1 MPVSCVVTPL
11 GEFYSVT
18 DSEIVHLLGNYIGYS
33 GAVLMQKAEKD
44 LSVARLS
51 EQFEIFYK
59 DIKRVLYDN
68 FKVKKKISDYDNKW
82 LANEITRHTVGN
94 DNNYYRNSLIVILKI
109 LDHTKSEID
118 SYNENFLNGDIFRGT
133 ASYLHLLLLHIE
145 EFVGEV
151 ATIKEQKDYR
161 RTHSRKKLLAQEV
174 FDLSRRLPKS
184 QTYTNEM
191 THIYEIIFFIRQA
204 IELKVLESLYI
215 EGVINEK
222 HCRPVK
228 VSPDAFIGLLAD
240 SSVKLQ
246 DIKGTE
252 QELDVDFINSIHSWT
267 NYFVHSGRGY
277 WFWEV
282 EFIRRTLQDFIF
294 GNIRIDKNYLVQI
307 PEKVMQCIKED
318 ERADA
323 KVIMSNCYYELI

>member
-1 MPVSCVVTPL
+1 MPVTCVVTPM
-11 GEFYSVT
+11 GKFYSVT
-18 DSEIVHLLGNYIGYS
+18 DSEIIPLLRNYIGY
-33 GAVLMQKAEKD
+33 GDTVLMQKEN
-44 LSVARLS
+44 LSVVRFS
-51 EQFEIFYK
+51 EQLTIFYK

-68 FKVKKKISDYDNKW
+68 FKVKRKISDYDNNF
-82 LANEITRHTVGN
+82 LAKEIIRCTVGDN
-94 DNNYYRNSLIVILKI
+94 DNYYRNTLIVILKI
-109 LDHTKSEID
+109 LDYTKSEID
-118 SYNENFLNGDIFRGT
+118 SYSDDFLNSDIFRGT
-133 ASYLHLLLLHIE
+133 ASYLHLLLSHIE

-161 RTHSRKKLLAQEV
+161 RTYTRKKLLAQEV

-191 THIYEIIFFIRQA
+191 THIYEIIFLIRQS
-204 IELKVLESLYI
+204 IELKILESLYI

-240 SSVKLQ
+240 SSVKLT
-246 DIKGTE
+246 DINGTE
-252 QELDVDFINSIHSWT
+252 KELDIDLIRLIHSWT

-277 WFWEV
+277 WVWEV
-282 EFIRRTLQDFIF
+282 EFIRRILQDFIF
-294 GNIRIDKNYLVQI
+294 ANIRIDKNYLVQI

-318 ERADA
+318 ERSNA
-323 KVIMSNCYYELI
+323 KVIMARHYYELIR